1 MRKLCILAITVLF
14 AFGLMGCGSSGAG
27 KAEPKVEPAATEK
40 AQAAPKSKILVA
52 YFSISG
58 HTKTLA
64 ENTAKALGADIYEIR
79 PEKPY
84 TSDDLNYNDENTRAT
99 VEQKNDQ
106 ARPAL
111 ADKNANIGGY
121 ETIII
126 AHPIWWG
133 QAPRIIDTFVESY
146 DFTGK
151 NVTNICTSGGSDIG
165 SSGDYLQR
173 ITRGKANWKKGKL
186 FNPSASEN
194 DIKSWF
200 DGLGIK

>member
-1 MRKLCILAITVLF
+1 MRKLGILLLTMLF
-14 AFGLMGCGSSGAG
+14 VVGVMGCGASG
-27 KAEPKVEPAATEK
+27 KAEESQATAK
-40 AQAAPKSKILVA
+40 AEQEASSSQSKILVA
-52 YFSISG
+52 YFSVSG

-84 TSDDLNYNDENTRAT
+84 TAGDLNYNDETTRAT

-111 ADKNANIGGY
+111 ADKNANIGAY
-121 ETIII
+121 ETVII

-165 SSGDYLQR
+165 SSGDYLQKL
-173 ITRGKANWKKGKL
+173 IKGKVNWKQGKL
-186 FNPSASEN
+186 FTPQSSQSE
-194 DIKSWF
+194 IKAWF
-200 DGLGIK
+200 DGLGL